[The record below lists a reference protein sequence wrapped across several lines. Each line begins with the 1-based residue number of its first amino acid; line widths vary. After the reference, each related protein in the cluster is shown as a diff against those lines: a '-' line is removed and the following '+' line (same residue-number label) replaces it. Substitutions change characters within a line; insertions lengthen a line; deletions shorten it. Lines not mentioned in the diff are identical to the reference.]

1 MSDQITELYNEAL
14 RPAITAL
21 TFEVL
26 FYGFYIALSATY
38 FSLLARQKNQEK
50 FKHLFYPVSTLV
62 LFILSTAGII
72 LSTFD
77 IANLIKLLLVSMED
91 MDPTAREETF
101 VRTRT
106 AIGVVYALANWIGDI
121 ILIYRCYF
129 VWNGRWLAVV
139 APSFLSALN
148 TAMVFASIAN
158 IQLGSSDEFA
168 TGGYSSQVTTG
179 DNLQY
184 AFLAMNVFNNIL
196 LTGLIAGRLWYLNR
210 ASTKLF
216 GINPTPD
223 KRYRTIVSMFLES
236 GSLYPIALV
245 ICLIIQLKGSS
256 ATMDVVLLQIVG
268 IAPMLILV
276 RTTLGISIESAPRRE
291 DVDTELEHSTLRI
304 NTYTSDQKFTPPFA
318 LTPGTNFSPM
328 TGTDSMISDYQ
339 PRPEFHAL
347 PYEPSSSNRRSMSSN
362 YHAQSENVF
371 SGSENLDHGSTGP
384 STPSDRLQPL
394 RWVAQ

>member
-26 FYGFYIALSATY
+26 FYGFYISLSATY
-38 FSLLARQKNQEK
+38 FSLLARQRNEKK
-50 FKHLFYPVSTLV
+50 FKHLFYPVSTFV

-77 IANLIKLLLVSMED
+77 VANLIKLLLVSMAE

-101 VRTRT
+101 VGTRT
-106 AIGVVYALANWIGDI
+106 AIGIVYALANLVGDI

-129 VWNGRWLAVV
+129 VWNGRWLAIVV
-139 APSFLSALN
+139 PAFLSALN

-158 IQLGSSDEFA
+158 IQLGSSEEFA
-168 TGGYSSQVTTG
+168 TGGNSSQVTTG

-184 AFLAMNVFNNIL
+184 AFLAMNTFNNVL

-210 ASTKLF
+210 AATKLF
-216 GINPTPD
+216 GISPSPD

-256 ATMDVVLLQIVG
+256 ATMDPVLLQIVG

-291 DVDTELEHSTLRI
+291 DVDTELEHTTLRI
-304 NTYTSDQKFTPPFA
+304 NTYPSDQKFTPPFA
-318 LTPGTNFSPM
+318 FTPGTNFSPV
-328 TGTDSMISDYQ
+328 TGTDSMITSSDYQ
-339 PRPEFHAL
+339 PRAEFHPL
-347 PYEPSSSNRRSMSSN
+347 PYDSSGVRRSMSSN
-362 YHAQSENVF
+362 YHPQPS
-371 SGSENLDHGSTGP
+371 SDNLEHNSDIGP
-384 STPSDRLQPL
+384 STPSERLQPL
-394 RWVAQ
+394 RWMAQ

>member
-1 MSDQITELYNEAL
+1 MSDQITDLYNEAL

-26 FYGFYIALSATY
+26 FYGFYISLSATY
-38 FSLLARQKNQEK
+38 FSLLARQKNEEK
-50 FKHLFYPVSTLV
+50 FKHLFYPASTLI
-62 LFILSTAGII
+62 LFILSTTGII

-77 IANLIKLLLVSMED
+77 VANLFKYVLVSMAD

-101 VRTRT
+101 VKTRT
-106 AIGVVYALANWIGDI
+106 AIGVVYALANLIGDI

-129 VWNGRWLAVV
+129 VWNGRWLAIV
-139 APSFLSALN
+139 APSFLSTLN
-148 TAMVFASIAN
+148 TAMVFASIAD
-158 IQLGSSDEFA
+158 IQLGSSEEFA
-168 TGGYSSQVTTG
+168 TGGNSSQVSTG

-210 ASTKLF
+210 AATRLF
-216 GINPTPD
+216 GISPSPD
-223 KRYRTIVSMFLES
+223 KRYRAIVSMFLES

-245 ICLIIQLKGSS
+245 ICLIIQLKGST
-256 ATMDVVLLQIVG
+256 ATMDPVLLQIVG

-304 NTYTSDQKFTPPFA
+304 NTYPSDQKFTPPFA
-318 LTPGTNFSPM
+318 FAPGTNFSPV
-328 TGTDSMISDYQ
+328 TGTESIMTSSDYQ
-339 PRPEFHAL
+339 PRAEFHAL
-347 PYEPSSSNRRSMSSN
+347 PYETGSGNRRSMSSN
-362 YHAQSENVF
+362 FHPQP
-371 SGSENLDHGSTGP
+371 GSENLDHASAGP
-384 STPSDRLQPL
+384 STPSERLQPL
-394 RWVAQ
+394 RWMAQ